1 MPNSFR
7 SNSPRA
13 GPTPFRYSIGVSNR
27 LFCIA
32 KLKHEYKPL
41 IENYKMRAELVCLAL
56 GLSLDYADFILKQ
69 DFG

>member
-1 MPNSFR
+1 
-7 SNSPRA
+7 
-13 GPTPFRYSIGVSNR
+13 